1 MDLKRKVNAKDTDFK
16 HIRTELIMIKA
27 LSDYLIVFLKMN

>member
-16 HIRTELIMIKA
+16 DICTELIMIKA
-27 LSDYLIVFLKMN
+27 LSDYLIVLKMN